1 VVTAHIPAGARPSA
15 SDLAAQRR
23 RAARQPAGWLLVEAE
38 SADGAHK
45 LPGRLLDTSA
55 GGLGM
60 VLSER
65 LAIASIVRV
74 SPAGSAYD
82 DNTPP
87 AWQGREARV
96 VHIAPLAG
104 GSWRVGLSFTCP
116 APNGLQMWGTRVVL
130 LVALALAVASYVVTQ
145 GASLTASAVVGA
157 VTLTL
162 GVGAEWQHR
171 CELRAFRRSQS
182 PNAGA

>member
-1 VVTAHIPAGARPSA
+1 VATAQIHAGALSSA
-15 SDLAAQRR
+15 SERAAHRR

-38 SADGAHK
+38 SADGAHR
-45 LPGRLLDTSA
+45 LPGRLLDTST

-65 LAIASIVRV
+65 LAIGSVVRV

-82 DNTPP
+82 GDTPP
-87 AWQGREARV
+87 AWQGREAKV

-104 GSWRVGLSFTCP
+104 GSWRVGLSFTCA
-116 APNGLQMWGTRVVL
+116 APNGLQMWGTRLVL

-145 GASLTASAVVGA
+145 GASLTASAVVA
-157 VTLTL
+157 TVSLML
-162 GVGAEWQHR
+162 GIGAEWQHR

-182 PNAGA
+182 PSASA